1 MPRRSPTAQPKRF
14 EKRRC
19 AYCNKL
25 IDLTKPNR
33 RFCNDRERNAFHQ
46 QGMALGPLKE
56 KLPKWI
62 AKEVAKQLAELWD
75 TRLASIALEAERLNK
90 LMAERH
96 DAEPSAGD

>member
-1 MPRRSPTAQPKRF
+1 
-14 EKRRC
+14 
-19 AYCNKL
+19 
-25 IDLTKPNR
+25 
-33 RFCNDRERNAFHQ
+33 
-46 QGMALGPLKE
+46 MALGPLKE